1 MSNKTII
8 LLLAVAAAGTA
19 AAANAISPY
28 NAVRAPE
35 ISCDQPSTWRFETS
49 SETDSGRTVFTVR
62 MKSPTPATP
71 PEFDVF
77 FTESGADVHNVWV
90 PYYGESERNRL
101 YCVEWGSV
109 RYTSELGQNYPIACA
124 FNEASESRLTVA
136 ASECLRLV
144 RYGITCHSTDALL
157 EGRFRFFSRAEAPR
171 TEYEAKILIDRRR
184 GVFFGDAIA
193 DATRWIE
200 RTAGLRP
207 CRVPEAAFDPLYS
220 SWYAFWQDVHD
231 KELEE
236 EARMAAALGMKTM
249 ILDDGWQKESSKSY
263 YSATGDWM
271 PVASRFPDFRGH
283 VDKVHAAGLKYMLW
297 LSVPFVGN
305 ESKAFK
311 RFEGKFLPGDGDVR
325 ILDPRF
331 PEVRQYL
338 VDTYVRCVRDW
349 DFDGLKLDFIDSIV
363 LDGADP
369 AEKDG
374 WAGRDVRTVPEAV
387 DRLMKEVY
395 AALTSVKPDVLIEF
409 RQKYTGPAI
418 RQYGNMLRAADCP
431 CDLVGNR
438 RRIADLR
445 LASGGTAVH
454 SDMLVWSRDDTPEDA
469 ARSILSA
476 IFGVVQ
482 YSMRLATI
490 PPPQKDAI
498 RHWIAFSQE
507 HRETL
512 LKGRF
517 RPYNPELMYPLI
529 EAEGERERIFA
540 VYSPGQLV
548 LLPADKTA
556 YVINATKSAQ
566 IAVRQKKT
574 PKSVEVFDTLGKQ
587 VLVNPPASMDGCTQ
601 FCIPASGYARLEW

>member
-1 MSNKTII
+1 M
-8 LLLAVAAAGTA
+8 LLAAAVAGIASAG
-19 AAANAISPY
+19 NAISPRSG
-28 NAVRAPE
+28 AHAPE
-35 ISCDQPSTWRFETS
+35 IRCDKPGTWSFETS
-49 SETDSGRTVFTVR
+49 FAEDLGRTVFTVR

-171 TEYEAKILIDRRR
+171 TDYEAKILIDRRR

-325 ILDPRF
+325 VFDPRF
-331 PEVRQYL
+331 PEVRRYL

-363 LDGADP
+363 LDGTDP

-374 WAGRDVRTVPEAV
+374 WARRDVRTVPEAV

-395 AALTSVKPDVLIEF
+395 AALTAVKPDVLVEF

-418 RQYGNMLRAADCP
+418 RQYGNMLRATDCP

-512 LKGRF
+512 LKGKF

-574 PKSVEVFDTLGKQ
+574 PKSVEVFDTLGKK

-601 FCIPASGYARLEW
+601 LYIPASGYARLEW

>member
-1 MSNKTII
+1 M
-8 LLLAVAAAGTA
+8 LLAAAVAGIASAG
-19 AAANAISPY
+19 NAISPRSG
-28 NAVRAPE
+28 AHAPE
-35 ISCDQPSTWRFETS
+35 IRCDKPGTWSFETS
-49 SETDSGRTVFTVR
+49 FAEDLGRTVFTVR

-90 PYYGESERNRL
+90 PFYGESERDRL

-395 AALTSVKPDVLIEF
+395 AALTSVKPDVLVEF

-556 YVINATKSAQ
+556 YVINATKSGEIMLGQ
-566 IAVRQKKT
+566 GKP
-574 PKSVEVFDTLGKQ
+574 PKSVEVFDTFGNQ
-587 VLVNPPASMDGCTQ
+587 IEAEPPSLSDATTPISV
-601 FCIPASGYARLEW
+601 PASGYARLEW

>member
-1 MSNKTII
+1 M
-8 LLLAVAAAGTA
+8 LLAAAVAGIVSAG
-19 AAANAISPY
+19 NAISPRSG
-28 NAVRAPE
+28 AHAPE
-35 ISCDQPSTWRFETS
+35 VCCDKPGTWSFETS
-49 SETDSGRTVFTVR
+49 FAEDLGRTVFTVR

-90 PYYGESERNRL
+90 PFYGESERDRL

-374 WAGRDVRTVPEAV
+374 WAGRDVLTVPEAV

-395 AALTSVKPDVLIEF
+395 AALTSVKPDVLVEF

-556 YVINATKSAQ
+556 YVINATKSGEIMLGQ
-566 IAVRQKKT
+566 GKP
-574 PKSVEVFDTLGKQ
+574 PKSVEVFDTFGNQ
-587 VLVNPPASMDGCTQ
+587 IEAEPPSLSDATTPISV
-601 FCIPASGYARLEW
+601 PASGYARLEW

>member
-1 MSNKTII
+1 M
-8 LLLAVAAAGTA
+8 LLAAAVAGIASAG
-19 AAANAISPY
+19 NAISPRSG
-28 NAVRAPE
+28 AHAPE
-35 ISCDQPSTWRFETS
+35 IRCDKPGTWSFETS
-49 SETDSGRTVFTVR
+49 FAEDLGRTVFTVR
-62 MKSPTPATP
+62 MKSPTPTTP

-325 ILDPRF
+325 VFDPRF
-331 PEVRQYL
+331 PEVRRYL

-395 AALTSVKPDVLIEF
+395 AALTAVKPDVLVEF

-512 LKGRF
+512 LKGKF

-529 EAEGERERIFA
+529 EAEGERERIFV
-540 VYSPGQLV
+540 VYCPGQSV
-548 LLPADKTA
+548 QLPADKTA
-556 YVINATKSAQ
+556 YVINATKSGEIMLGQ
-566 IAVRQKKT
+566 GKP
-574 PKSVEVFDTLGKQ
+574 PKSVEVFDTFGNQ
-587 VLVNPPASMDGCTQ
+587 IEAEPPSLSDATTPISV
-601 FCIPASGYARLEW
+601 PASGYARIEW